1 MAPVT
6 LLAWPSLPLGALSV
20 LSSLKLF
27 LPQVRLQ
34 SLLCVLSE
42 NEGPQGSVLFDSLY
56 PVPVSDEKLAVIYY
70 LILLDICIFFFFQLH
85 SRLSFCFHFQW
96 SKYKTPDFLITMF
109 SLYLYFSKVEMEAD
123 LVIEILLDSFS
134 SCKML
139 LSCPLIFTVSQTKTK
154 TKTHLPEILLLLLF
168 LHRSHIW
175 LSDCFKYFHF
185 VNHFKSID

>member
-1 MAPVT
+1 MF
-6 LLAWPSLPLGALSV
+6 LARMKAHKEV
-20 LSSLKLF
+20 SSLTLSIQYQFLMRNWLLF
-27 LPQVRLQ
+27 
-34 SLLCVLSE
+34 
-42 NEGPQGSVLFDSLY
+42 
-56 PVPVSDEKLAVIYY
+56 
-70 LILLDICIFFFFQLH
+70 ILLDICIFFFFQLH

>member
-134 SCKML
+134 SCKCCFL
-139 LSCPLIFTVSQTKTK
+139 VLSFS
-154 TKTHLPEILLLLLF
+154 LF
-168 LHRSHIW
+168 LKQKQKQKHTCLKFSYCYCFCIDHISGYLIALNIFI
-175 LSDCFKYFHF
+175 LSIIL
-185 VNHFKSID
+185 SQ